1 MVLTLNGKVRPE
13 EVTRKHRVTA
23 LGMLLLVYA
32 LNFLDRQILGILA
45 TPIKADLGLS
55 DAQLGA
61 LGGIAFALL
70 YSTLGIPFAV
80 LADRSNRI
88 WVIAGSLAVWS
99 AFTAL
104 CGVASNFWQL
114 FALRA
119 GVGVGEAGGVAPS
132 YAALADFFPPHQRA
146 RALAIYSL
154 GIPIGMASGAVIG
167 AFIAAWVDWHAAFM
181 VLGVAGLLISP
192 VFRLVVKEP
201 IRPTPA
207 LQVSGAGAG
216 AAFRILAGKRS
227 FWLMSF
233 AASLSSMCA
242 YGVTFWVPS
251 ILMRSFGFSL
261 RTTALYFGSLLLVG
275 GSLGIL
281 AGGWL
286 GDHAGQRDRG
296 AYAKL
301 PAFSWIAIIPLYVV
315 ALLTTSSPIIAW
327 MLFVPATGLML
338 LWLGPVLAAMQHLV
352 PIKMR
357 ATSSACFLFINNLIG
372 LGLGTWTLGW
382 LSDAMHAHYGDEALR
397 RASIASLGLFAIAGI
412 LMLLAVKP
420 LRREWVA

>member
-1 MVLTLNGKVRPE
+1 MLTLNGKVRPE

-327 MLFVPATGLML
+327 MLFLPATGLML

>member
-1 MVLTLNGKVRPE
+1 
-13 EVTRKHRVTA
+13 
-23 LGMLLLVYA
+23 
-32 LNFLDRQILGILA
+32 
-45 TPIKADLGLS
+45 
-55 DAQLGA
+55 
-61 LGGIAFALL
+61 
-70 YSTLGIPFAV
+70 
-80 LADRSNRI
+80 
-88 WVIAGSLAVWS
+88 
-99 AFTAL
+99 
-104 CGVASNFWQL
+104 
-114 FALRA
+114 
-119 GVGVGEAGGVAPS
+119 
-132 YAALADFFPPHQRA
+132 
-146 RALAIYSL
+146 
-154 GIPIGMASGAVIG
+154 
-167 AFIAAWVDWHAAFM
+167 
-181 VLGVAGLLISP
+181 
-192 VFRLVVKEP
+192 
-201 IRPTPA
+201 
-207 LQVSGAGAG
+207 
-216 AAFRILAGKRS
+216 
-227 FWLMSF
+227 
-233 AASLSSMCA
+233 
-242 YGVTFWVPS
+242 
-251 ILMRSFGFSL
+251 MRSFGFSL

-296 AYAKL
+296 AYAKV
-301 PAFSWIAIIPLYVV
+301 PAISWIAIIPLYVV

-327 MLFVPATGLML
+327 MLFLPATGLML